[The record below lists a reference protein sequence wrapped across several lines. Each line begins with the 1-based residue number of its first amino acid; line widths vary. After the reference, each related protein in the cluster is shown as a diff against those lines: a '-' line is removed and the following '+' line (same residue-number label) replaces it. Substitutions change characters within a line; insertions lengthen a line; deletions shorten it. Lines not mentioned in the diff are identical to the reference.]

1 MYVSNNA
8 TAVCMYVCMYC
19 KNVDMNVF
27 ECMYVCIKVTHLSC
41 GALLGQLG
49 LLGSKAAHT
58 SIQLERFARMLHLI
72 LVKLLFQ
79 MLTPE
84 NIYVCIQC
92 RYVYVCTCMY
102 V

>member
-1 MYVSNNA
+1 MP
-8 TAVCMYVCMYC
+8 VCMYVRMYC
-19 KNVDMNVF
+19 KNVDINVF
-27 ECMYVCIKVTHLSC
+27 ECMYVCMYVCIKVTHRSC
-41 GALLGQLG
+41 RALLGQLG
-49 LLGSKAAHT
+49 LLGSQAAHT

-92 RYVYVCTCMY
+92 MYVYVCICMY